1 MAMLMKP
8 GQPIKTIGQNLAGLW
23 RPSFVRVDQRLYV
36 FGGGGNVTDDLHYL
50 DLKSMRWE
58 TIQNTS
64 GIPPCKRYGHTATK
78 WRDSII
84 VFGGCNEYQE
94 YCGDVHIFNLKTS
107 TWHQPSITGSVS
119 SRYLHSATVF
129 EDKLIV
135 YGGFAKSSDCTYVL
149 DELCVLDLNAMV
161 WTRYHDM
168 PPRYN
173 HSATLVGSK
182 IYIYAGKDEQGN
194 TVSDLFMVNL
204 QKLPYTPHLVLSG
217 SQQQQQ
223 QQSCSNRMVLLKS
236 QHFCDTACGK
246 LIVFGRY
253 LNGSKQQQQNSPE
266 STYSLWML
274 DLDTLEWEKQE
285 CDGHF
290 EVGGWNYF
298 TIVNE
303 TSSAQ
308 TEAQSQITINNLLF
322 LGNTDPYRPQG
333 YDHFRDALMIHGESL
348 GLYDIAE
355 PRFTSEFVQLLNSPE
370 LSDFSIIAADGEEI
384 YVHQVILLTRW
395 PHFKNIHKSGMSE
408 AIERKM
414 TIPEPVQVIMAFLKF
429 LYSDRLDESEPWQ
442 VVCDLLVMA
451 NMYLLHRLKKL
462 CCQRLYRRHMAIE
475 SCGLIFEKAIMAEE
489 TGLKLLALGF
499 MFQNYG
505 YILKSNMLMELPPSV
520 REEFLEAVP
529 EEAVLEVGRSRYI
542 AAAAPIAQQSQ
553 PQQQNVM
560 FTSNSAHHIYVS
572 NPQSASSA
580 MASSASSA
588 ASVNYHHHPQ
598 HHGHHYRH
606 PHNSNYVT
614 TDAMLSQR
622 STQTPNELI
631 PISSTNSTA
640 ATASTDMTVEV

>member
-1 MAMLMKP
+1 M
-8 GQPIKTIGQNLAGLW
+8 
-23 RPSFVRVDQRLYV
+23 S
-36 FGGGGNVTDDLHYL
+36 
-50 DLKSMRWE
+50 
-58 TIQNTS
+58 
-64 GIPPCKRYGHTATK
+64 
-78 WRDSII
+78 
-84 VFGGCNEYQE
+84 
-94 YCGDVHIFNLKTS
+94 
-107 TWHQPSITGSVS
+107 
-119 SRYLHSATVF
+119 
-129 EDKLIV
+129 
-135 YGGFAKSSDCTYVL
+135 
-149 DELCVLDLNAMV
+149 
-161 WTRYHDM
+161 
-168 PPRYN
+168 
-173 HSATLVGSK
+173 
-182 IYIYAGKDEQGN
+182 
-194 TVSDLFMVNL
+194 
-204 QKLPYTPHLVLSG
+204 
-217 SQQQQQ
+217 
-223 QQSCSNRMVLLKS
+223 
-236 QHFCDTACGK
+236 
-246 LIVFGRY
+246 
-253 LNGSKQQQQNSPE
+253 
-266 STYSLWML
+266 
-274 DLDTLEWEKQE
+274 
-285 CDGHF
+285 
-290 EVGGWNYF
+290 
-298 TIVNE
+298 
-303 TSSAQ
+303 
-308 TEAQSQITINNLLF
+308 
-322 LGNTDPYRPQG
+322 
-333 YDHFRDALMIHGESL
+333 RDALMIHGESL